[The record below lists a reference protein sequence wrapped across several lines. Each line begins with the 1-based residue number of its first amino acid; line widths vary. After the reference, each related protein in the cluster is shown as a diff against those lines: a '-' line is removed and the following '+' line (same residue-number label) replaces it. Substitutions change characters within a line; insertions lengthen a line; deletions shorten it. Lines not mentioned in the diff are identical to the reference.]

1 VPDSLTTDTALSPA
15 AIVVEEQSESIE
27 EFTPRRDWIHILVG
41 LALVYGAVARLAAA
55 DHLSPHIDEP
65 ASVLAAKMV
74 SERGLPI
81 FPSGVPYFQG
91 ATLSFLL
98 APFSWFGYGNI
109 DHLHTLRMVSVIIG
123 VLTIGATYLLAR
135 QVSGQRWVGAVAAVL
150 VASDPTSIKWSGL
163 VRMYAPLELFSVLFV
178 WVFALIV
185 MEGATRRRLIALPIV
200 FWLGVFTQIAA
211 VLLFP
216 GVVLVALAV
225 YGRSLY
231 RERRDIG
238 LSLAASAAAPIA
250 LTILNSAIGRIYD
263 APASAGGK
271 IPGVSFVGDHLLTFD
286 ALASP
291 SFASW
296 EELFSESALVHVT
309 PYVMIMLSA
318 LVFGAIFLVP
328 AEGAAERHYRL
339 GMGIIL
345 GAYWIPVII
354 LGVFTDEPQERY
366 LIHIVP
372 SGFVVIAVAL
382 QRIVERGLMVPRGR
396 SIDWQRTAYIGG
408 SVFLAAVL
416 LVQQSSAALGLSH
429 HTTLDPDYVAASE
442 WVEAHHEPGQ
452 LVASAMTPAP
462 YLAFDEDD
470 QDLAFLSGNAYSDRT
485 NRYVRLQDGKEVDY
499 WIGVESYY
507 LLNDVCTMIAQNPKM
522 FLIIDNSRL
531 NNPNSFGD
539 NLGTVI
545 RGLMYVAYIGPGNVA
560 VFRPAPAPG
569 HQALA
574 EHICARAAELQS
586 QGINELTWPTP
597 PLRFRN

>member
-1 VPDSLTTDTALSPA
+1 MPDSLTTETALSPA
-15 AIVVEEQSESIE
+15 TVIVEGQSESVDA
-27 EFTPRRDWIHILVG
+27 FTPRRDWIHILVA

-55 DHLSPHIDEP
+55 DHLTPHIDEP

-74 SERGLPI
+74 SERGFPI

-91 ATLSFLL
+91 ATLSYLL
-98 APFSWFGYGNI
+98 APFSWFGYGDLEN
-109 DHLHTLRMVSVIIG
+109 LHTLRMISVIIG

-135 QVSGQRWVGAVAAVL
+135 QVSGQRWVGAVAALL

-163 VRMYAPLELFSVLFV
+163 VRMYAPLELFSVLFI

-200 FWLGVFTQIAA
+200 FWAGIFTQIAA

-216 GVVLVALAV
+216 GVALVALAV
-225 YGRSLY
+225 YGRSLW

-238 LSLAASAAAPIA
+238 LSLAATAAAPFA
-250 LTILNSAIGRIYD
+250 LTILNSTIGRIYG

-271 IPGVSFVGDHLLTFD
+271 IPGVSFVGDHLLTLD
-286 ALASP
+286 AIASP
-291 SFASW
+291 SFSSW
-296 EELFSESALVHVT
+296 EELFSESTLVHVT
-309 PYVMIMLSA
+309 PYVMILLSA
-318 LVFGAIFLVP
+318 LVFGAIFLVA
-328 AEGAAERHYRL
+328 AEGAAEHQYRL

-354 LGVFTDEPQERY
+354 VGVFTDEPQERY

-382 QRIVERGLMVPRGR
+382 QRIVERGLAVPRGR
-396 SIDWQRTAYIGG
+396 SVDWQRRAYIGG
-408 SVFLAAVL
+408 SIFLAAVL
-416 LVQQSSAALGLSH
+416 LVQQSSAALGLAR

-442 WVEAHHEPGQ
+442 WVEAHREPGQ

-462 YLAFDEDD
+462 YLVFGEDD
-470 QDLAFLSGNAYSDRT
+470 TDLAFFSGNAYSDRT
-485 NRYVRLQDGKEVDY
+485 NRYVRLDNGEEVDY

-507 LLNDVCTMIAQNPKM
+507 LLNDVCTLISENPKM

-531 NNPNSFGD
+531 NNPLAFGG
-539 NLGTVI
+539 NFATIV
-545 RGLMYVAYIGPGNVA
+545 RGLMYVAYIGPGNVV
-560 VFRPAPAPG
+560 VFRPSPAPS
-569 HQALA
+569 HQAIS
-574 EHICARAAELQS
+574 EKICARAAELES

-597 PLRFRN
+597 DLSFR